1 MSHSSSNEKRCLLLC
16 QTRCC
21 VLVGSSALKQ
31 PVGME
36 GIIRGGLES
45 VASLEVL
52 QKHGRQGK
60 RGDRDAAGGTAGNTK

>member
-1 MSHSSSNEKRCLLLC
+1 M
-16 QTRCC
+16 
-21 VLVGSSALKQ
+21 GSSALKQ